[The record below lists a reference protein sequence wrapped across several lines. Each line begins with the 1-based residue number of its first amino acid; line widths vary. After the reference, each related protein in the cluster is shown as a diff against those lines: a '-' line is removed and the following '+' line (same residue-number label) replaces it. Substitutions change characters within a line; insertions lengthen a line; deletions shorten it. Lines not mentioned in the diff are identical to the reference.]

1 MNSIS
6 IIVPCY
12 NAEKFIIKNINLL
25 IKKIDKLKVKNEV
38 ILINDG
44 STDNTYHKIKKIKKK
59 SITIINLNK
68 NHGKSFAI
76 RQGIRKAKL
85 RQIILI
91 DCDLPYFDKFNL
103 LVNKLRAGYDFV
115 TIDRRN
121 KKSKVKNKNFSIYQ
135 FSRLFIGNLISKI
148 INLSLNL
155 EKKNLDTQA
164 GLKGFKNF
172 NKLKN
177 ITFVSKKFF
186 LDLELISYFMK
197 NKMSLF
203 FIPIKYKI
211 RSESSIKF
219 FSFNS
224 FLIIYELIKVIK
236 FLRNKER

>member
-12 NAEKFIIKNINLL
+12 NAEKFIIKNISLL
-25 IKKIDKLKVKNEV
+25 IKKIDKLKVRNEV

-44 STDNTYHKIKKIKKK
+44 STDNTYDKIKKIKKK
-59 SITIINLNK
+59 SIKIINLKRNY
-68 NHGKSFAI
+68 GKSFAI
-76 RQGIRKAKL
+76 RQGIKKAKL
-85 RQIILI
+85 QHIILI
-91 DCDLPYFDKFNL
+91 DCDLPYFEKFNL
-103 LVNKLRAGYDFV
+103 LIKKLRAGYDFV

-121 KKSKVKNKNFSIYQ
+121 KNSKVKNKNFSIYQ
-135 FSRLFIGNLISKI
+135 FSRLLIGNMISKI
-148 INLSLNL
+148 INLSLDL

-172 NKLKN
+172 KNLKDIN
-177 ITFVSKKFF
+177 FVSKKFF

-197 NKMSLF
+197 SKMSLF
-203 FIPIKYKI
+203 FISIKYEI
-211 RSESSIKF
+211 RNESSIKF

-236 FLRNKER
+236 FLRTKT